1 MENSKRYYIIL
12 AALGILLLGYTI
24 RLFHLQVLDKSYRRK
39 ANENAIR
46 EKTIHPAR
54 GFIYDRNDSLLVY
67 NDAAY
72 DLMVVPNELRN
83 FDTLELCRVLDLNI
97 EEVRKKIEKATKY
110 SKTVPSLFKQQISCL
125 KLIKEVSLH
134 SNEIIMFMPCN
145 PQSNVFVTH

>member
-39 ANENAIR
+39 ANENAMR

-67 NDAAY
+67 NEAAY

-97 EEVRKKIEKATKY
+97 EEVRKKILRVRHFLHAEQHQQRKPRHEAHC
-110 SKTVPSLFKQQISCL
+110 LF
-125 KLIKEVSLH
+125 E
-134 SNEIIMFMPCN
+134 
-145 PQSNVFVTH
+145 